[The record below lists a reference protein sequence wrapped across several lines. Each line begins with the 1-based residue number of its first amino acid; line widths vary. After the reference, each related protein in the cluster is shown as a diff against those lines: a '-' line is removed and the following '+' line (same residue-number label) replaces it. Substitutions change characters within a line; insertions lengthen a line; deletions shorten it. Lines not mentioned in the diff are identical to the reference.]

1 MDVKSPQ
8 TGLKI
13 YEEGRV
19 DVKAWKKLFPDLD
32 FTREDVRDLFG
43 GDLPKQRRKKV
54 PTQKRDQIYN
64 ELIEICAEALVKKVE
79 TTAQLEC
86 YGCQVDHPSQR
97 QHHVYLMMSF
107 AERVDRCFPEAY
119 LFWVMRQKHDDTLF
133 QAWREQHEDEYSDE
147 EQIWAYRLWRLDLT
161 RAEEKRGVYKEI
173 TKYILKEATKQ
184 RRPEA

>member
-1 MDVKSPQ
+1 MPPPPPTS
-8 TGLKI
+8 T
-13 YEEGRV
+13 
-19 DVKAWKKLFPDLD
+19 
-32 FTREDVRDLFG
+32 
-43 GDLPKQRRKKV
+43 PKQ
-54 PTQKRDQIYN
+54 DQIYD
-64 ELIEICAEALVKKVE
+64 ELIQICAEALVKDVE

-97 QHHVYLMMSF
+97 HHDVCLMMSF

-133 QAWREQHEDEYSDE
+133 QTWREQHKDEYSDE

-161 RAEEKRGVYKEI
+161 QAEKRGVYKDRDY
-173 TKYILKEATKQ
+173 KHILREATKQ